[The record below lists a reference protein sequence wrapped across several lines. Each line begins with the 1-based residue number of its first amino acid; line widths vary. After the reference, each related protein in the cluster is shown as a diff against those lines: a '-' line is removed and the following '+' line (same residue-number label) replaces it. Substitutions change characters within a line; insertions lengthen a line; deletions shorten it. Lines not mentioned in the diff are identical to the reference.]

1 MSVAGYLHEFAVRSV
16 AVLGGNVETSIL
28 LRYRGVS
35 MRAASSNAAAARCDQ
50 VEARSGEG
58 LCVDAMDSGDLL
70 IVRDLA
76 SEVRW
81 PEWREAAAHEG
92 FVTAAAVPA
101 EILEGMSLAL
111 NVYSRSPIDWT
122 EEVQQVIGAYAE
134 LAAAAVRLHLER
146 EPAELEGEAASEP
159 SGTGDPGVVERAV
172 GAIMHANGCRAE
184 EARELIATSAQN
196 AELSQRA
203 VALTILRALVPGE
216 GDRTSV

>member
-1 MSVAGYLHEFAVRSV
+1 MSIAGYLHEFAVRSV

-35 MRAASSNAAAARCDQ
+35 VRAASSNAAAGRCDQ

-70 IVRDLA
+70 VVRDLS
-76 SEVRW
+76 SEERW
-81 PEWREAAAHEG
+81 PEWRAAAAGEG

-101 EILEGMSLAL
+101 EIVDGMSLAL
-111 NVYSRSPIDWT
+111 NVYSRAPIDWSD
-122 EEVQQVIGAYAE
+122 EIQEVIGAYAE

-146 EPAELEGEAASEP
+146 SPDEETFDEDA
-159 SGTGDPGVVERAV
+159 GDPGVVERAV
-172 GAIMHANGCRAE
+172 GAIMHANGCQAD

-196 AELSQRA
+196 AELTQRA
-203 VALTILRALVPGE
+203 VARTILGALVPGE
-216 GDRTSV
+216 GDRTGV

>member
-1 MSVAGYLHEFAVRSV
+1 EFAVRSV

-58 LCVDAMDSGDLL
+58 LCVDAMDTGDLL

-76 SEVRW
+76 AEERW

-101 EILEGMSLAL
+101 EIVDGMSLAL
-111 NVYSRSPIDWT
+111 NVYSR
-122 EEVQQVIGAYAE
+122 
-134 LAAAAVRLHLER
+134 
-146 EPAELEGEAASEP
+146 
-159 SGTGDPGVVERAV
+159 
-172 GAIMHANGCRAE
+172 
-184 EARELIATSAQN
+184 
-196 AELSQRA
+196 
-203 VALTILRALVPGE
+203 
-216 GDRTSV
+216 

>member
-1 MSVAGYLHEFAVRSV
+1 MSIAGYLHEFAVRSV

-35 MRAASSNAAAARCDQ
+35 VRAASSNAAAGRCDQ

-81 PEWREAAAHEG
+81 PEWLEAATGEG

-101 EILEGMSLAL
+101 EIVDGMSLAL
-111 NVYSRSPIDWT
+111 NVYSRAPIDWSD
-122 EEVQQVIGAYAE
+122 EIQEVIGAYAE

-146 EPAELEGEAASEP
+146 SPDDQEFDDDA
-159 SGTGDPGVVERAV
+159 GDPGVVERAV
-172 GAIMHANGCRAE
+172 GAIMHANGCGAD

-196 AELSQRA
+196 AELTQRA
-203 VALTILRALVPGE
+203 VARTILEALVPGE
-216 GDRTSV
+216 GDRAGV